1 MESLT
6 RPKEGNA
13 QKHFNSICIFAK
25 YSPPLFKRLFDI
37 FASFFGILILV
48 PFFIIIILLM
58 IVTSGFPIFYLQT
71 RVGRNGHDFK
81 LFKFRTMHLNADKKG
96 LLTVG
101 GHDPRVTNVGYYLR
115 KYKLDE
121 LPQLFNVLFGT
132 MSLVGPRPE
141 VRKYVDLYTNEQKQ
155 VLSVRPG
162 ITDFASLEFINEN
175 DLLAK
180 SSNPEQTY
188 INEIMPAKL
197 SLNAKYINQQGVLT
211 DLKIILST
219 IYKIVK

>member
-1 MESLT
+1 
-6 RPKEGNA
+6 
-13 QKHFNSICIFAK
+13 
-25 YSPPLFKRLFDI
+25 
-37 FASFFGILILV
+37 
-48 PFFIIIILLM
+48 M

-71 RVGRNGHDFK
+71 RVGRSGKDFQ

-101 GHDPRVTNVGYYLR
+101 GKDPRVTGIGYYLR

-141 VRKYVDLYTNEQKQ
+141 VRKYVDLYSAEQRK

-180 SSNPEQTY
+180 STDPEQTY
-188 INEIMPAKL
+188 INEVMPAKL
-197 SLNAKYINQQGVLT
+197 ALNAKYIEQQGILT
-211 DLKIILST
+211 DFKIILNT
-219 IYKIVK
+219 IFKIVK

>member
-1 MESLT
+1 ML
-6 RPKEGNA
+6 
-13 QKHFNSICIFAK
+13 
-25 YSPPLFKRLFDI
+25 KRLFDI
-37 FASFFGILILV
+37 LASLFG
-48 PFFIIIILLM
+48 IIILLPFFM
-58 IVTSGFPIFYLQT
+58 VICLTMAVSCGFPLFYMQT
-71 RVGRNGHDFK
+71 RVGKNNKDFK
-81 LFKFRTMHLNADKKG
+81 LFKFRTMHLDADKKG

-101 GHDPRVTNVGYYLR
+101 GRDPRVTSIGYYLR

-141 VRKYVDLYTNEQKQ
+141 VRKYVDLYTNEQQK

-180 SSNPEQTY
+180 STNPEQTY
-188 INEIMPAKL
+188 INDIMPAKL
-197 SLNAKYINQQGVLT
+197 TLNAKYIEQHGLLVDFKIIVNT
-211 DLKIILST
+211 ILKI
-219 IYKIVK
+219 VQ